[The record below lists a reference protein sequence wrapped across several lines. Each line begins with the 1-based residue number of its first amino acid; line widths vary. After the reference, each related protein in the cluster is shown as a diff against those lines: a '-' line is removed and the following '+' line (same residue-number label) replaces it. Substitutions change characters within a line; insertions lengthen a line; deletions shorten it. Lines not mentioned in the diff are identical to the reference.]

1 MTFKKLALSILALTI
16 VTSPAL
22 AQGRWGDQAVDNAA
36 RRQERAAIRQLEL
49 QYEKEVAEAKAAA
62 QNPAAPAAP
71 VPAEVAAAPAAPAEP
86 AATPAPAPAP
96 AQ

>member
-1 MTFKKLALSILALTI
+1 MTFMKLALSIIALTV
-16 VTSPAL
+16 VTAPAL

-62 QNPAAPAAP
+62 QNPAAPAPPAP
-71 VPAEVAAAPAAPAEP
+71 TEVAAAPAEP
-86 AATPAPAPAP
+86 APPPAPAP